1 MRKADL
7 GRDTQKKTASK
18 ASEKSEVELDFDAK
32 RLYLDRIQ
40 KEREEYPGKEAEF
53 NMKEQH
59 ESSKVEGLR
68 KSSEA
73 AEKILAETKR
83 LRDSAKRRHA
93 FSSFQLS
100 NAKTAFEKAG
110 RAYTRENMR
119 KFSVVNDGEEEATR
133 AYGYPEPGYA
143 DPSVDCNV
151 DEELETDYDE

>member
-1 MRKADL
+1 
-7 GRDTQKKTASK
+7 
-18 ASEKSEVELDFDAK
+18 
-32 RLYLDRIQ
+32 
-40 KEREEYPGKEAEF
+40 
-53 NMKEQH
+53 MKEQH
-59 ESSKVEGLR
+59 ESYKVEVLR
-68 KSSEA
+68 KSLEA

-110 RAYTRENMR
+110 RAYTKENMR

-133 AYGYPEPGYA
+133 ACDYSEPGYA

-151 DEELETDYDE
+151 DEEFESDYDE